1 MSGYHKVNLK
11 INLKIMKRAHSI
23 VGLKELRENID
34 TYIDAVG
41 KGRSFVVVR
50 KSKPVFQISSVDES
64 NELWESVI
72 DFTKIK
78 KGGVALDELLSRL

>member
-1 MSGYHKVNLK
+1 
-11 INLKIMKRAHSI
+11 MKNYNNSI

-34 TYIDAVG
+34 NYINAVG

-50 KSKPVFQISSVDES
+50 KSKPVFKISSPEES
-64 NELWESVI
+64 DELWERTV

-78 KGGVALDELLSRL
+78 KGGVGINQLLVRL

>member
-1 MSGYHKVNLK
+1 MRSSTY
-11 INLKIMKRAHSI
+11 SI

-34 TYIDAVG
+34 TYIGAVQ

-50 KSKPVFQISSVDES
+50 KSKPVFKISSLSEAE
-64 NELWESVI
+64 ELWEPLI

-78 KGGVALDELLSRL
+78 KGGLSINRLLSRL